1 MPGDRRSPE
10 RDSPAGV
17 EGLVTFAHGRPTGAK
32 DTYAAG
38 MMPEESGVAA
48 SAGGPSRVVLADDHE
63 MVLHGVQAMLA
74 HFGDDVEVVG
84 TATSL
89 DEALAVVSRERPD
102 IVLCDIRLGRDSG
115 LDLCRRLKQVD
126 PGLHVVFLTVYDDE
140 QYAYQALRAEASGY
154 ILKRVDGGELV
165 EHLGRVMAGDVVI
178 DPTLAGRIAMSAA
191 RINAG
196 EFWPGARLGLTQRES
211 EVLALLVAS
220 HSNKGIAAKLVV
232 SEDTVKTHIRGLYR
246 KLGVADRGAAIAV
259 ALREGL
265 YQ

>member
-1 MPGDRRSPE
+1 MTADETS
-10 RDSPAGV
+10 ATV
-17 EGLVTFAHGRPTGAK
+17 
-32 DTYAAG
+32 DTPRA
-38 MMPEESGVAA
+38 PI
-48 SAGGPSRVVLADDHE
+48 RIVLADDHE

-84 TATSL
+84 TATNL
-89 DEALAVVSRERPD
+89 DDALAVVSREQPD

-115 LDLCRRLKQVD
+115 LDLCRRLKVLD
-126 PGLHVVFLTVYDDE
+126 PGIRVVFLTVYDDE

-165 EHLGRVMAGDVVI
+165 DHLKRVSDGDVVI

-191 RINAG
+191 RINSG

-246 KLGVADRGAAIAV
+246 KLGVADRGGAIAV

>member
-1 MPGDRRSPE
+1 MEAEEEAVAVPTRS
-10 RDSPAGV
+10 G
-17 EGLVTFAHGRPTGAK
+17 PTRIV
-32 DTYAAG
+32 
-38 MMPEESGVAA
+38 M
-48 SAGGPSRVVLADDHE
+48 ADDHE

-74 HFGDDVEVVG
+74 HFADEVEVVG
-84 TATSL
+84 TAT
-89 DEALAVVSRERPD
+89 DLAGTISVVRETSPD

-115 LDLCRRLKQVD
+115 LDLCRRVKQLQ
-126 PGLHVVFLTVYDDE
+126 PETHVVFLTVYDDE

-154 ILKRVDGGELV
+154 VLKRVDGSELV
-165 EHLGRVMAGDVVI
+165 EHLQRVVAGDVVI

-191 RINAG
+191 RVNAG

-246 KLGVADRGAAIAV
+246 KLAVSDRGGAIAV